1 MLDEFTFRA
10 ELPETPQIPKGASR
24 DTIFRFP
31 REYQAQKRK
40 LLKAIARRH
49 FVHKPIKVV
58 IRRIA
63 KPSIPKM
70 PEANNEFREAWNRL
84 TASGASQIKA
94 DKMSKVKKP
103 KELEGLNPEDF
114 ERWYEDLDIMF
125 QEGGVTEEDA
135 QIYLAMRYLQYEL
148 RKTMEDVSS
157 SRGFSYD
164 KFIKDLKRELGVK
177 DSMQGSTARLENI
190 LKQFKPIKLNVDEAR
205 LRTYVRYFKREAE
218 KLRKEP
224 ALLSNITLVLKF
236 LSAFD
241 ARFHERI
248 VDHLECKRGDKYE
261 ANQEDSRRID
271 DPYTLDEVMQT
282 AISICTSKV
291 GALYGQLPRVSFNDV
306 KAEEV
311 DEDYGRHAPTP
322 APAILKRESIKTE
335 PRDDEWGLKI
345 SSSVD
350 KHSVDIAEIK
360 EMTRT
365 LSNAVQESI
374 KRQERV
380 DIEHKALWNLVTA
393 GNQLA
398 TARAPTYSQ
407 ARPLTPSSSTMGMA
421 SKPGTAMVG
430 QPLRRECFMCKKP
443 DHFINDCP
451 AQAKFRELKWLKE
464 GPEGGR
470 LVMYD
475 GSRLPSLA
483 PGDTRSR
490 KEIIE
495 EIAVRRKWPGSEGYH
510 PDSYLFDID
519 EVPTQEFEDLAID
532 SEEEEDDRAIKVAQA
547 WALIA
552 EEKARRSTRQA
563 ASLGSNN

>member
-1 MLDEFTFRA
+1 MD
-10 ELPETPQIPKGASR
+10 
-24 DTIFRFP
+24 
-31 REYQAQKRK
+31 
-40 LLKAIARRH
+40 
-49 FVHKPIKVV
+49 
-58 IRRIA
+58 
-63 KPSIPKM
+63 
-70 PEANNEFREAWNRL
+70 
-84 TASGASQIKA
+84 
-94 DKMSKVKKP
+94 
-103 KELEGLNPEDF
+103 
-114 ERWYEDLDIMF
+114 
-125 QEGGVTEEDA
+125 
-135 QIYLAMRYLQYEL
+135 
-148 RKTMEDVSS
+148 
-157 SRGFSYD
+157 
-164 KFIKDLKRELGVK
+164 
-177 DSMQGSTARLENI
+177 RLE
-190 LKQFKPIKLNVDEAR
+190 
-205 LRTYVRYFKREAE
+205 Y
-218 KLRKEP
+218 
-224 ALLSNITLVLKF
+224 
-236 LSAFD
+236 
-241 ARFHERI
+241 
-248 VDHLECKRGDKYE
+248 
-261 ANQEDSRRID
+261 
-271 DPYTLDEVMQT
+271 EVMQT

-311 DEDYGRHAPTP
+311 DEDYGRHALTP

-398 TARAPTYSQ
+398 TACAPTYSQ

-421 SKPGTAMVG
+421 SKTGTAMVG

-464 GPEGGR
+464 GPEGGH
-470 LVMYD
+470 LV
-475 GSRLPSLA
+475 
-483 PGDTRSR
+483 
-490 KEIIE
+490 I
-495 EIAVRRKWPGSEGYH
+495 
-510 PDSYLFDID
+510 YLFNID
-519 EVPTQEFEDLAID
+519 EVPTQEFEDLVID
-532 SEEEEDDRAIKVAQA
+532 SEEEEDDRAVKIAQA

-563 ASLGSNN
+563 ASLGTGGKAKKASIPLPDLEELLNETEPTRPKPGPSSQRMEVHIPSLSSLEKNKYKESLARLLDSLSRKPTVTIEELDSGDDESGPDLSKVVTSRPFDKVQSVARPPIPQNHVLEKSGITATRQISADMSTSDLLRKGGAARKEPSTLDKQPLPKKMTLEGTDKDIAEQFFRNPISISLDDVASISPAVRKILLRKLRHQGVRKKRASAYLAELAVECGEAIPEESQEILTGDVYVVDVDDLPIEDVYEVLDEPRGSLSKGTIIHKDPVEMYQQDLS